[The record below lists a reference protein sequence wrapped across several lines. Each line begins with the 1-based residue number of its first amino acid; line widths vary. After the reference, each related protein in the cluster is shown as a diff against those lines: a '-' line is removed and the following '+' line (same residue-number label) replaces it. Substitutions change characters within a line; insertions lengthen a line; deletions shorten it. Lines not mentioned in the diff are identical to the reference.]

1 MYSLEHAVKS
11 NIESPLGKYHVILK
25 IILLTQKKI
34 EKEKQEDQVVHI
46 ENKYQDDRLQTNY
59 VNNYSRYA
67 CALWKGRDFQIGLKS
82 ETQMYVVFKIYTLS
96 IMSR

>member
-11 NIESPLGKYHVILK
+11 NIESPLRKYHVILK

-34 EKEKQEDQVVHI
+34 EKEKQYQVVHI

-67 CALWKGRDFQIGLKS
+67 CAL
-82 ETQMYVVFKIYTLS
+82 
-96 IMSR
+96 